1 MPDKIMNSEFYAYL
15 LKIIFPA
22 FLAVGV
28 KIAIEVKKNKTRVSF
43 MNVILSMII
52 GVGSAHL
59 SSDYVLTTFEQSKVS
74 MVIAVIAITSEKIG
88 EFLIYKFNVDAFL
101 TAICEGFLEY
111 IVRVFSN
118 KKDQNN

>member
-118 KKDQNN
+118 KKND

>member
-1 MPDKIMNSEFYAYL
+1 MPEKIINSEFYAYL

-59 SSDYVLTTFEQSKVS
+59 SSDYVLTTFDQSKVS